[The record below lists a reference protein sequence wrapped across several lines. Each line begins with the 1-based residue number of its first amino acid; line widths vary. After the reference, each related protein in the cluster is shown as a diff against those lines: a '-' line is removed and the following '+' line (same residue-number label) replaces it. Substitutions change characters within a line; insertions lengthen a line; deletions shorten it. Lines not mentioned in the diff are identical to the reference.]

1 MKTPLKN
8 HKKFKG
14 CIFILPIMYYRPCLT
29 LLLSSV
35 IGTTIE
41 KFPVAQPVADE
52 APPTTT
58 APTAAPTTV
67 PTPGLLEPI
76 AAPTAAHT
84 VLLVHYFRVGYPNL

>member
-1 MKTPLKN
+1 
-8 HKKFKG
+8 
-14 CIFILPIMYYRPCLT
+14 MYYRPCLT

-67 PTPGLLEPI
+67 PTPGMPEPI
-76 AAPTAAHT
+76 AAAKSA
-84 VLLVHYFRVGYPNL
+84 